1 MYNTEVKQAL
11 LYGLRDVQDQS
22 CWQCRKPELGS
33 NTNASRGLWV
43 SSDRIWC
50 LKWKDKYSS
59 KEETLKVAWTCDK
72 YVDRTSLSQCTVL
85 NTWPQLFKSWIA
97 LSTGRIEI
105 YSVDSVIHLPK
116 NYIADKSETLDNEA
130 PDSRKGENRGGPL
143 GVVGPSNSLCYRQ
156 GRLVGGLM
164 CHRMRKGELRWG
176 AFYITILSRNPAVS
190 PELEAIC
197 PHLRLKERVV
207 CSVYGNGR
215 KQSKVILFR
224 FLIAPFEMV
233 SYFKNPKFCGWM
245 PCMVRTCV

>member
-1 MYNTEVKQAL
+1 MYNTVVKQAL

-22 CWQCRKPELGS
+22 CWQCRKRDLGS

-59 KEETLKVAWTCDK
+59 KEETLKVAWTCDE
-72 YVDRTSLSQCTVL
+72 YVDWTSLSQCTVL

-130 PDSRKGENRGGPL
+130 PDGRKGENRGGPL
-143 GVVGPSNSLCYRQ
+143 G
-156 GRLVGGLM
+156 GRG
-164 CHRMRKGELRWG
+164 
-176 AFYITILSRNPAVS
+176 T
-190 PELEAIC
+190 
-197 PHLRLKERVV
+197 
-207 CSVYGNGR
+207 
-215 KQSKVILFR
+215 KQ
-224 FLIAPFEMV
+224 
-233 SYFKNPKFCGWM
+233 
-245 PCMVRTCV
+245 